1 MQLSEIKPQF
11 VIVMGGA
18 GSGKNHFIA
27 NNPPYSGYELIDVDA
42 IKGEVGLDAAIS
54 QIKPLIISS
63 FEVQENV
70 VHPTTGTNLKAQQ
83 NKIALAHDY
92 GYVVTLILVDV
103 PIEQAI
109 DQVRQRVRAGGHDV
123 SLEKIVSSNK
133 IAKENFNSLSQ
144 LVDKAQVV

>member
-70 VHPTTGTNLKAQQ
+70 VHPTTGTNLKAM
-83 NKIALAHDY
+83 D
-92 GYVVTLILVDV
+92 TLL
-103 PIEQAI
+103 
-109 DQVRQRVRAGGHDV
+109 R
-123 SLEKIVSSNK
+123 L
-133 IAKENFNSLSQ
+133 F
-144 LVDKAQVV
+144 